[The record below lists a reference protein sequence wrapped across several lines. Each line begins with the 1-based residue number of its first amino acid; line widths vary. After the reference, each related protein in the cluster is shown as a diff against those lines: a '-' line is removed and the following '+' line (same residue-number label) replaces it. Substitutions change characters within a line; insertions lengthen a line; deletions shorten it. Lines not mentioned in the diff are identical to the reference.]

1 MSNIGKRK
9 IQIPFETTINFE
21 EVTNSLI
28 INGPLGNIVHECQK
42 DTKVKITLDYI
53 EIFNNKKSI
62 YGTENALINN
72 CIIGVSQGFKKTLK
86 FVGIGYRV
94 SIQENTLVMKL
105 GYSHDIKYVVPEG
118 ISIISPKPDTLIL
131 FSSNKEHLGQ
141 IVREI
146 QQYKKLDP
154 YKGKGIIL
162 ENKFIKLKEG
172 KKK

>member
-21 EVTNSLI
+21 EITNTLI
-28 INGPLGNIVHECQK
+28 INGPLGKVIHECQK
-42 DTKVKITLDYI
+42 DTKVKVTLDSI
-53 EIFNNKKSI
+53 EIFNNKKNI
-62 YGTENALINN
+62 HGTENALINN

-94 SIQENTLVMKL
+94 AVQGNTLVMKL
-105 GYSHDIKYVVPEG
+105 GYSHDIEYIVPET
-118 ISIISPKPDTLIL
+118 ISIISLKPDTLIL

-162 ENKFIKLKEG
+162 ENKVIKLKEG